1 MRAFLTNREGSSTID
16 FAFALPVLATLMIG
30 MVQMGVTLHTSG
42 ALRHAAGEGIRMAK
56 VNPDATEAEVLNEVR
71 DELVAMK
78 ADNITNLTF
87 TRGTSNGA
95 DYGEVSISY
104 RVDPIISFLPVPPV
118 TLTETKQAYL
128 PE

>member
-1 MRAFLTNREGSSTID
+1 MRALLANREGSSTID
-16 FAFALPVLATLMIG
+16 FAFALPVLATMMIG

-42 ALRHAAGEGIRMAK
+42 ALRHAAGEGIRLAK
-56 VNPDATEAEVLNEVR
+56 VNPDATEVEVLNEVR

-104 RVDPIISFLPVPPV
+104 RVDPIIKYLPVPAV

>member
-1 MRAFLTNREGSSTID
+1 MRTLLTNRDGSSTID

-42 ALRHAAGEGIRMAK
+42 ALRHAAGEGIRLAK
-56 VNPDATEAEVLNEVR
+56 VNPDATETEVLDEVR

-78 ADNITNLTF
+78 ADNITELTF
-87 TRGTSNGA
+87 ERGTSNGA

>member
-1 MRAFLTNREGSSTID
+1 MRALLTNREGSSTID
-16 FAFALPVLATLMIG
+16 FAFALPVLATMMIG

-42 ALRHAAGEGIRMAK
+42 ALRHAAGEGIRLAK
-56 VNPDATEAEVLNEVR
+56 VNPDATETEVLNEVR

-95 DYGEVSISY
+95 DFGEVSISY
-104 RVDPIISFLPVPPV
+104 RVDPIIKYLPVPAV